1 MVDRSRPFR
10 PIVAGPVGT
19 FSDRTRKSADMAF
32 DPRMS
37 DESDAAL
44 LERSAAGDAL
54 AAAELYRRH
63 STAIYR
69 FVWATTGSEAEAADV
84 LQETFMTVLER
95 RSGFDPARGGCTAY
109 LCGVARHLVYRR
121 FDKHTEACADVD
133 ELAEQAAVVPALPTP
148 HDEVERMQALTR
160 LHAAIRALPPHY
172 RDILVLVELQEMSY
186 ADTAAIAGIE
196 LGTVRSRLARARA
209 RLTELLGASMANTNG
224 QAR

>member
-1 MVDRSRPFR
+1 
-10 PIVAGPVGT
+10 
-19 FSDRTRKSADMAF
+19 MAF

-37 DESDAAL
+37 DESDVVL
-44 LERSAAGDAL
+44 LARSADGDPA

-63 STAIYR
+63 ATAVYR

-95 RSGFDPARGGCTAY
+95 RSGYDPVRGTCVAY

-121 FDKHTEACADVD
+121 YDKRTDAVAEID
-133 ELAEQAAVVPALPTP
+133 ELTEQTAAIPALPLP
-148 HDEVERMQALTR
+148 DDELERAQALHR

-172 RDILVLVELQEMSY
+172 RDVLILVELQEMSY
-186 ADTAAIAGIE
+186 ADAAAIAGIE

-209 RLTELLGASMANTNG
+209 RLAELLGASTANSNG
-224 QAR
+224 STI

>member
-1 MVDRSRPFR
+1 
-10 PIVAGPVGT
+10 
-19 FSDRTRKSADMAF
+19 MAF

-37 DESDAAL
+37 DQSDAVL
-44 LERSAAGDAL
+44 LERCAEGDAG

-63 STAIYR
+63 STAVYR
-69 FVWATTGSEAEAADV
+69 FVWASTGSEAEAADV

-95 RSGFDPARGGCTAY
+95 RSGFDPARGTCTAY

-121 FDKHTEACADVD
+121 FDKHVEPMAEVD
-133 ELAEQAAVVPALPTP
+133 ESAAHAALVPPLPAP
-148 HDEVERMQALTR
+148 HDEAERAQALAR

-186 ADTAAIAGIE
+186 ADAAAVAGIE

-209 RLTELLGASMANTNG
+209 RLAELLGASMASTDG